1 MKRVL
6 VLGGLG
12 MLGHE
17 IVRHL
22 SARQHTTVALRRAA
36 EVWPATLPAV
46 TVIGGV
52 DLDDAA
58 AMQRLLDQCTPD
70 VVVNCVGIIKQKDPA
85 SQLVHRTNAEL
96 PLRLQ
101 QACGRAGMRLV
112 HFSTDCVFSGNADPR
127 RPDGYNEDHVPD
139 PVDLYGRTKLAGEVA
154 GPGCLTLRTSF
165 IGREITSR
173 VSLMEWLF
181 SQKGQTISGYKRAL
195 YSGLSTTTAAA
206 LVADLIERRPD
217 LDGLWHVGGEAISK
231 FDLLRLAVE
240 RGELDIELTP
250 QSEFACDRRLDSA
263 RFTAATGWRAPSWT
277 EMVDQ
282 VLAQPAHALNERAS
296 IAIRPLARRRT

>member
-17 IVRHL
+17 IAWHL
-22 SARQHTTVALRRAA
+22 SGRQHTTVALRRAA

-52 DLDDAA
+52 DLNDAA
-58 AMQRLLDQCTPD
+58 TMQRLLDQCAPD
-70 VVVNCVGIIKQKDPA
+70 VVVNCVGVIKQKDPV
-85 SQLVHRTNAEL
+85 SPLVHRTNAEL
-96 PLRLQ
+96 PMRLQ
-101 QACGRAGMRLV
+101 QACARTGTRLI
-112 HFSTDCVFSGNADPR
+112 HFSTDCVFSGNAEPR

-139 PVDLYGRTKLAGEVA
+139 PVDPYGRSKLAGEVA
-154 GPGCLTLRTSF
+154 APGCLTLRTSF

-181 SQKGQTISGYKRAL
+181 SQRSRTISGYRRAL

-206 LVADLIERRPD
+206 LVADLIERHPE
-217 LDGLWHVGGEAISK
+217 LNGVWHVGGEAISK

-240 RGELDIELTP
+240 RGRLDIEVKP
-250 QSEFACDRRLDSA
+250 QDEFACDRRLDSA
-263 RFTAATGWRAPSWT
+263 RFAAATGWRAPSWP

-282 VLAQPAHALNERAS
+282 VLAQPTHVLNERAG
-296 IAIRPLARRRT
+296 IAIRPLARQRI

>member
-36 EVWPATLPAV
+36 EVWPATLPEV
-46 TVIGGV
+46 SVIGGI
-52 DLDDAA
+52 DLTKTDA
-58 AMQRLLDQCTPD
+58 MKRLLDKCAPD
-70 VVVNCVGIIKQKDPA
+70 VVVNCVGIIKQKDPV
-85 SQLVHRTNAEL
+85 SQVVHRTNAEL

-101 QACGRAGMRLV
+101 QACKRIGARLI
-112 HFSTDCVFSGNADPR
+112 HFSTDCVFSGAPEPQ
-127 RPDGYNEDHVPD
+127 RPNGYNEDHVPD
-139 PVDLYGRTKLAGEVA
+139 PVDLYGRSKLAGEVA
-154 GPGCLTLRTSF
+154 GPDCLTLRTSF
-165 IGREITSR
+165 IGREIASR

-181 SQKGQTISGYKRAL
+181 SQKGQTISGYERAL

-206 LVADLIERRPD
+206 LVADLIERQPD

-240 RGELDIELTP
+240 RGKLGIELKP

-263 RFTAATGWRAPSWT
+263 RFRAATGWSAPSWP

-296 IAIRPLARRRT
+296 IAIRPLARQRT